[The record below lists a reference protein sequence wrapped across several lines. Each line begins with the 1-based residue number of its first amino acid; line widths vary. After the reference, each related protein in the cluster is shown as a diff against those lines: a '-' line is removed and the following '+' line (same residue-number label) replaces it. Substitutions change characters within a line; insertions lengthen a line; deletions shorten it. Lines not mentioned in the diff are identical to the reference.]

1 MTALDPRS
9 VAQRRMRRQHLW
21 GPPLADLDSVFE
33 YMGAIQ
39 AQEFPVA
46 KWSIGQRLKG
56 RTNSALQSAFDE
68 GKFLRTHTLRPT
80 WHFVSPKDIR
90 WMQELTGPRVMAQSR
105 ARLAQLDL
113 SARDLTRAA
122 RFFMKVLQGGNHL
135 TRKELTEA
143 LDREGLDPTGQRFPY
158 LVSAAE
164 LDAVVCSGAMKGKQ
178 QTYALVEERAPEA
191 PSMDPDAA
199 LAELTRRYFHS
210 RGPATIKDFSWWST
224 LKMAD
229 IRRGLE
235 MVGDELKSEVFEGR
249 TYYFA
254 DRATRATSG
263 AFDLI
268 QPYEEIA
275 ISYTE
280 SRDALLGRYGRNW
293 SGTERPQ
300 YMNTILFDGQTIGH
314 WKPVVSEEA
323 VTIHTF
329 FYRRLSAAEKQ
340 GMDRA
345 VARYGRFMERP
356 ATWVQGRSRRG

>member
-1 MTALDPRS
+1 MTALDARS
-9 VAQRRMRRQHLW
+9 IAQRRMRRQHLW
-21 GPPLADLDSVFE
+21 GPPLADLNDVFD

-39 AQEFPVA
+39 AQEFPLA

-56 RTNSALQSAFDE
+56 WTNAALHRAFDE
-68 GKFLRTHTLRPT
+68 GRFLRTHVLRPT

-90 WMQELTGPRVMAQSR
+90 WMLELTGPRILAQSR
-105 ARLAQLDL
+105 SRLEQLGL
-113 SARDLTRAA
+113 SARDLSRAT
-122 RFFMKVLQGGNHL
+122 RFFTKVLQGGAHH

-143 LDREGLDPTGQRFPY
+143 LTREGIDPEGQRFPY

-164 LDAVVCSGAMKGKQ
+164 LEAVVCSGAMKGKQ
-178 QTYALVEERAPEA
+178 QTYALVEERAPDA
-191 PSMDPDAA
+191 PSMDPDDA

-210 RGPATIKDFSWWST
+210 RGPATIKDFAWWST
-224 LKMAD
+224 LRMAD

-235 MVGDELKSEVFEGR
+235 MVGDELRSEEVDGR
-249 TYYFA
+249 TYYFSG
-254 DRATRATSG
+254 RAARLISG
-263 AFDLI
+263 VFDLI

-300 YMNTILFDGQTIGH
+300 YMNTILLDGQTLGH
-314 WKPVVSEEA
+314 WKPVVSDDA
-323 VTIHTF
+323 VRIETF
-329 FYRRLSAAEKQ
+329 FYRRLSGAEKAAFE
-340 GMDRA
+340 RA

-356 ATWVQGRSRRG
+356 ATWVEGRGRRG